1 MNPKQVR
8 INTSRERQIYF
19 ELYLIISLILLWI
32 VYLIYHQLKILVDII
47 KLDLNLLLISLLDYK
62 H

>member
-19 ELYLIISLILLWI
+19 ELYLIIRLILLWI

>member
-19 ELYLIISLILLWI
+19 ELYLIISLILLWT